1 MPPAP
6 THPTFQL
13 LPGLT
18 PYAEA
23 LALQDQLVQQVLAGG
38 PEVIV
43 LCEHPPVITVGTGG
57 GLTDAEVAGTPV
69 QASGRG
75 GKATLHNPGQRVV
88 YPILDLNRRGRDLKM
103 YVRQLEDW
111 GIAALAELGMT
122 ALRTEDIGVWLP
134 TAGGPPAKV
143 LAIGVRVRRWVSL
156 HGMAL
161 NVCNDLTPT
170 QHFTPCGLTGKRMT
184 RLVDH
189 GWQGT
194 LAEVDAALRHTCPF

>member
-1 MPPAP
+1 MAPSP

-23 LALQDQLVQQVLAGG
+23 LALQNQLVQQVLAGG
-38 PEVIV
+38 PEVII
-43 LCEHPPVITVGTGG
+43 LCEHPAVITVGTGG
-57 GLTDAEVAGTPV
+57 GLDTPSVEGTLV
-69 QASGRG
+69 LATGRG

-88 YPILDLNRRGRDLKM
+88 YPILDLNRRGRDLKA

-111 GIAALAELGMT
+111 GIAALAELGLAGM
-122 ALRTEDIGVWLP
+122 RTKNIGVWLP
-134 TAGGPPAKV
+134 VREGEPAKV

-161 NVCNDLTPT
+161 NVDNDLTLAA
-170 QHFTPCGLTGKRMT
+170 HFTPCGLTGKAVT

-194 LAEVDAALRHTCPF
+194 MAEVDAALRHTCPF